1 MRIAALVSALL
12 LGLSGVLG
20 CGTIGPPI
28 PPEEVGLAA
37 KIIEQKEKERK
48 AKGAEA
54 KPEEEDEVVLP
65 PVRPIGTSAG
75 SQEEEGAP
83 EPPR

>member
-1 MRIAALVSALL
+1 MLKNLWVLGIALTVALA
-12 LGLSGVLG
+12 G

-48 AKGAEA
+48 AKGKEA

-75 SQEEEGAP
+75 SQAVESTIEAK
-83 EPPR
+83 

>member
-1 MRIAALVSALL
+1 MLKNLWVLGIALTVALT
-12 LGLSGVLG
+12 G

-48 AKGAEA
+48 AKGKEA

-75 SQEEEGAP
+75 SQAVESTIEAK
-83 EPPR
+83 

>member
-1 MRIAALVSALL
+1 MLKNLWVLGIALTVALA
-12 LGLSGVLG
+12 G

-48 AKGAEA
+48 AKGKEA

-65 PVRPIGTSAG
+65 PVRPIGTAAG
-75 SQEEEGAP
+75 SQGNESMIEAK
-83 EPPR
+83 